1 MDSALMYGLLSG
13 RPVRTVY
20 FSTGGFTIEGFNSST
35 GEFEPEQF
43 LLTRIYVDYYTGEDV
58 DFTPLPKEEFEE
70 YVLNLRKSLG
80 FDNSDSLDVSL
91 IK

>member
-1 MDSALMYGLLSG
+1 MYGLLSG

-20 FSTGGFTIEGFNSST
+20 FSTGGFTIEGFNYST
-35 GEFEPEQF
+35 GAFEPEQF

-58 DFTPLPKEEFEE
+58 DFTPLSKEEFDE

-80 FDNSDSLDVSL
+80 FDNSDSSDLNSPG
-91 IK
+91 

>member
-35 GEFEPEQF
+35 GEFEPEQL
-43 LLTRIYVDYYTGEDV
+43 LLTRIYVDYYTGDDI
-58 DFTPLPKEEFEE
+58 DFTPMSKEEFDE
-70 YVLNLRKSLG
+70 YVLNLGKSLG
-80 FDNSDSLDVSL
+80 FDTSSSPTSNPT
-91 IK
+91 K